1 MDENKHLFDHHN
13 DNVNNG
19 IVKRTDILFILKSL
33 SRFRNSER
41 VINDGK
47 NKITLLNKAI
57 LFTWKVSNYEIY
69 ILYMSLKR

>member
-41 VINDGK
+41 VTNDGK
-47 NKITLLNKAI
+47 HKITLLNKAI